1 MIVQP
6 LKDLFL
12 KSNTTHSRKI
22 MCLSAIDVIMSE
34 EPAAQ
39 NLILVKE
46 VIDQITNLVSE
57 IVSKY
62 EFGQNK
68 DFGIIAKM
76 LAKLNANS
84 EGEKLINEMKL
95 SYGAFMKLRG
105 EMKKFEFN
113 PDHTQFTFDSGLSSM
128 CSSSIKVKSEFH

>member
-1 MIVQP
+1 
-6 LKDLFL
+6 
-12 KSNTTHSRKI
+12 

-95 SYGAFMKLRG
+95 SYGAFMKLRR

-113 PDHTQFTFDSGLSSM
+113 QDHLQSAFDSDSKR
-128 CSSSIKVKSEFH
+128 IKKEF